1 VRGRIILAVVG
12 VVVAAAISAQA
23 AAADPTGSK
32 NALVFPATCNGT
44 PYTLVHNAANGQGSG
59 QQNQNTAPFAPVHV
73 VGSNAVFHPTMFDLT
88 FTFSFGGM
96 TQSFL
101 NTNTMKNPRTP
112 VMCTIDYT
120 TPDGTFSLNGTVW
133 GFFT

>member
-1 VRGRIILAVVG
+1 MILAAASVL
-12 VVVAAAISAQA
+12 VVAAIAVPVAS
-23 AAADPTGSK
+23 ADPTGSK

-44 PYTLVHNAANGQGSG
+44 PYMLVHNSANGQGSG
-59 QQNQNTAPFAPVHV
+59 QQNQNTAPFSPVLV

-88 FTFSFGGM
+88 FTFTFDGM

-101 NTNTMKNPRTP
+101 NTNAMKNPKTP

-120 TPDGTFSLNGTVW
+120 TPDGSFGLSGTVW